1 VVCLPDGSQTITRLL
16 QRESR
21 HLSHTPHVTAALSK
35 FAGTALRGP
44 VELDSELAAA
54 PLSPAAAGVPSA
66 DQATRRVTAPPPEQ
80 PALPEQ
86 TAHLWQP
93 AKPGPPLPSPHRL
106 SQPIAAVQQARPVK
120 VRLTPAL
127 EQAVGA
133 WQAGATSVTK
143 LEAALNIIHHQA
155 YKLYRQLHE
164 LRLV

>member
-1 VVCLPDGSQTITRLL
+1 
-16 QRESR
+16 
-21 HLSHTPHVTAALSK
+21 
-35 FAGTALRGP
+35 
-44 VELDSELAAA
+44 
-54 PLSPAAAGVPSA
+54 VPSA
-66 DQATRRVTAPPPEQ
+66 DQATRRITASPPVQ

-93 AKPGPPLPSPHRL
+93 AQPGPPLPSPHRL
-106 SQPIAAVQQARPVK
+106 SQPAGAAQQARPVK

-143 LEAALNIIHHQA
+143 LEAALNITHHQA